1 MQSNIYVT
9 LSAQIALQRRM
20 ETIANNVANAT
31 TSGFRAEEMTFE
43 QITAQKQAEP
53 TSFVSRGEPRLS
65 MAVGELTQTGNPLD
79 IAIRGKSF
87 FAIQN
92 QGGTAYTRDGRM
104 QMLPS
109 GELTTL
115 TGKPILDVSGSPL
128 QLDASAGP
136 PVIGK
141 DGTITQNGRQVGAIG
156 LFRIADDAILT
167 RAEGASVVPNSEPQP
182 ELDFNSNGVVQG
194 FTEKSNVNPVLE
206 MTHLI
211 AVQRSFEAVSNVIR
225 DSETSLQDAIRA
237 LSGMS

>member
-43 QITAQKQAEP
+43 EIASQARAEP
-53 TSFVSRGEPRLS
+53 ASFVSRGETRLS
-65 MAVGELTQTGNPLD
+65 MAIGELTQTGNPLD
-79 IAIRGKSF
+79 VAIRGKSF
-87 FAIQN
+87 FAVQTDA
-92 QGGTAYTRDGRM
+92 GTAYTRDGRM

-109 GELTTL
+109 GEITTL

-128 QLDASAGP
+128 QLDPGSGP
-136 PVIGK
+136 PVIGS
-141 DGTITQNGRQVGAIG
+141 DGTITQNGRQMGAIG
-156 LFRIADDAILT
+156 LFRIEDGAVLT
-167 RAEGASVVPNSEPQP
+167 RAEGAAVIPDREPQP

-194 FTEKSNVNPVLE
+194 FAEKSNVNPVLE

-211 AVQRSFEAVSNVIR
+211 AVQRSFEAVSNTIR
-225 DSETSLQDAIRA
+225 ESETSLQDAIRA
-237 LSGMS
+237 LSGA

>member
-20 ETIANNVANAT
+20 ETVANNVANAT
-31 TSGFRAEEMTFE
+31 TNGFRAEEMTFE
-43 QITAQKQAEP
+43 QIAAQARAEP
-53 TSFVSRGEPRLS
+53 TSFVSRGETRLS
-65 MAVGELTQTGNPLD
+65 MANGELTQTGNPLD

-87 FAIQN
+87 FAIQTDT
-92 QGGTAYTRDGRM
+92 GTAYTRDGRM
-104 QMLPS
+104 QMLPT
-109 GELTTL
+109 GEITSLS
-115 TGKPILDVSGSPL
+115 GKPILDVSGSPL
-128 QLDASAGP
+128 QLDPNAGP

-141 DGTITQNGRQVGAIG
+141 DGTVMQNGRQIGAIG
-156 LFRIADDAILT
+156 LFRIDEDAILS
-167 RAEGASVVPNSEPQP
+167 RAEGASVTPDREPQP

-225 DSETSLQDAIRA
+225 ESETSLQDAIRA
-237 LSGMS
+237 LSGA